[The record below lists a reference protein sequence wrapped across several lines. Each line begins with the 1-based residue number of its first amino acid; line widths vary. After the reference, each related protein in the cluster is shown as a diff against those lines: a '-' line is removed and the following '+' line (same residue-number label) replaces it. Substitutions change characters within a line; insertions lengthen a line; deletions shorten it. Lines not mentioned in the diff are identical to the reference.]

1 MRGEM
6 AVKKQDVLVSIVTV
20 CYNSEATIRDT
31 LESVLHQTYQKIE
44 YIIVDGAS
52 KDHTLEIVEEY
63 RPQFEKR
70 GIPYLVSSEKDH
82 GVYDAMNKGI
92 AKATGTLV
100 GMINSDDWFEPN
112 AVERVVDTFHK
123 EDFDM
128 FYADIRLLKGESQII
143 KKARYRKYA
152 TSRDWNHPT
161 TFMRRTVYDKFQ
173 YATDCVYD
181 DWDLML
187 KVFQGDYKVVVL
199 NEVLANFRMGGLSNE
214 GGVKTALRKCRERY
228 HIYRRNGYS
237 RLYLFECIATEMA
250 KLVVK

>member
-1 MRGEM
+1 MTDT
-6 AVKKQDVLVSIVTV
+6 KQEILVSIVTV

-31 LESVLHQTYQKIE
+31 LESVLRQTYGNIE
-44 YIIVDGAS
+44 YIIVDGQS
-52 KDHTLEIVEEY
+52 KDHTLDIVEEY
-63 RPQFEKR
+63 RPKFEQR
-70 GIPYLVSSEKDH
+70 GIPVQVSSEKDN

-92 AKATGTLV
+92 AKAKGTLV
-100 GMINSDDWFEPN
+100 GMINSDDWYEEN

-123 EDFDM
+123 ENFDM
-128 FYADIRLLKGESQII
+128 FYADIRLYKGESYIV

-161 TFMRRTVYDKFQ
+161 TFMRRSVYDKFQ

-187 KVFQGDYKVVVL
+187 KVFKGDYKVVVL

-214 GGVKTALRKCRERY
+214 GGVGTAFRKCRERY
-228 HIYRRNGYS
+228 RIYRRNGYS
-237 RLYLFECIATEMA
+237 RIYLLECVLTELA
-250 KLVVK
+250 KLIVK